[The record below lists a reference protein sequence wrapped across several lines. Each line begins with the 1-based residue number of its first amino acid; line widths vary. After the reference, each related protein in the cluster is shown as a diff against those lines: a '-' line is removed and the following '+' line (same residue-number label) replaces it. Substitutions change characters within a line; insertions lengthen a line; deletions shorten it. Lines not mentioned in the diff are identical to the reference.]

1 MDARSILIFFGF
13 AVGVWAMLRWKQ
25 ALQVAL
31 VLVVLEG
38 AIRKWLVPGAQDLVY
53 FAKDVVLLGAYA
65 GFWRSRE
72 RVRYRPPAMPAL
84 RLALVAGAV
93 FGLFEIFN
101 PALPNLLVGIL
112 GWKAY
117 FFYVPLLYV
126 MPAAFDSDVELARFL
141 RRYALLSIPVGLLA
155 LAQFLSPSSSALNTY
170 ARGGEA
176 EGGYVTTFG
185 TSAFVRVTAT
195 FSYISGYASYLFATA
210 ILILAIL
217 SATKWRFKGHL
228 KVFLALGMTLLG
240 MLMTGSRGP
249 VFTLALLFPFYWY
262 LAVVR
267 ERQGGA
273 IFGRLVIGLGVLA
286 VLLSYAGGQ
295 ALSAFEGRAIGSED
309 AASRFVAPFRAPFDI
324 LPDAGLFGYGIGTTH
339 QTAAAVTQGIAPYS
353 WLNGLITEVESG
365 RVMLELGP
373 VGFLLIYWTRVYLI
387 FFALRQVLKL
397 RTGFHRAIA
406 TSAFLFFLA
415 ELPGGVVFD
424 VTTDIYFWFF
434 GGLLLTVMK
443 LDRAIGAPTA
453 LRRPVQ
459 AVPRHPTTPTLAGA
473 PGVALVAALPAD
485 LR

>member
-1 MDARSILIFFGF
+1 MDSRTLILLCGF
-13 AVGVWAMLRWKQ
+13 AAGLWAMARWKQ
-25 ALQVAL
+25 SIQVAL
-31 VLVVLEG
+31 ALVILEG

-72 RVRYRPPAMPAL
+72 RTRYRAPAMPGL
-84 RLALVAGAV
+84 WIALVAGAV
-93 FGLFEIFN
+93 FGALEMFN
-101 PALPNLLVGIL
+101 PALPNPLVGIL

-117 FFYVPLLYV
+117 FFYVPLLFV
-126 MPAAFDSDVELARFL
+126 LPAAFDSDVDLARFL

-155 LAQFLSPSSSALNTY
+155 LAQFFSPSSSPLNTY
-170 ARGGEA
+170 ARGGDA
-176 EGGYVTTFG
+176 EGAGYVTTFG
-185 TSAFVRVTAT
+185 TSSFVRVTAT

-210 ILILAIL
+210 ILLLAIL
-217 SATKWRFKGHL
+217 STVKWRFAGHL
-228 KVFLALGMTLLG
+228 KIYFALGMTLLG

-286 VLLSYAGGQ
+286 VLLSYAGSQ

-309 AASRFVAPFRAPFDI
+309 AASRFAAPFQAPFDI
-324 LPDAGLFGYGIGTTH
+324 LPDAGLFGYGIGATH

-353 WLNGLITEVESG
+353 WLHGLSAEVETG
-365 RVMLELGP
+365 RIMLELGP
-373 VGFLLIYWTRVYLI
+373 VGFVLIYWARIYLI
-387 FFALRQVLKL
+387 FFALRQVLRL
-397 RTGFHRAIA
+397 RTSFHRAAA
-406 TSAFLFFLA
+406 TAAFLFFLA

-434 GGLLLTVMK
+434 GGLLMTVMK
-443 LDRAIGAPTA
+443 LDRTIPPPVDRDSPA
-453 LRRPVQ
+453 LPRRRPLP
-459 AVPRHPTTPTLAGA
+459 ALAGQ
-473 PGVALVAALPAD
+473 G
-485 LR
+485 

>member
-1 MDARSILIFFGF
+1 MDSRSVLILLG
-13 AVGVWAMLRWKQ
+13 AAAGSWALLRWKQ
-25 ALQVAL
+25 ALQVAM
-31 VLVVLEG
+31 VLVILEG
-38 AIRKWLVPGAQDLVY
+38 AMRKWLFPGAQDLVY

-65 GFWRSRE
+65 GFLRSRE
-72 RVRYRPPAMPAL
+72 WQRFQPPAMPAL
-84 RLALVAGAV
+84 RIALVAGVV

-101 PALPNLLVGIL
+101 TALPNLLVGVL

-126 MPAAFDSDVELARFL
+126 LPAAFDSDVLLARFL

-155 LAQFLSPSSSALNTY
+155 LAQFFSPSSSALNTY

-176 EGGYVTTFG
+176 VEGAAGYVTTFG

-210 ILILAIL
+210 ILLLALL
-217 SATKWRFKGHL
+217 STLKWRFKGHL
-228 KVFLALGMTLLG
+228 NVYLALGMTLLG
-240 MLMTGSRGP
+240 MLMSGSRGP

-286 VLLSYAGGQ
+286 VFLSYAGSQ
-295 ALSAFEGRAIGSED
+295 ALSAFEGRAVGSED
-309 AASRFVAPFRAPFDI
+309 AASRFTAPFQAPFNI
-324 LPDAGLFGYGIGTTH
+324 LPDAGLLGYGIGATH

-353 WLNGLITEVESG
+353 WLNGLSAEVETG
-365 RVMLELGP
+365 RIMLELGP
-373 VGFLLIYWTRVYLI
+373 VGFILIYWARIYLI
-387 FFALRQVLKL
+387 FFALRQVLRL
-397 RTGFHRAIA
+397 RTSFHRAIA

-434 GGLLLTVMK
+434 AGLLLTVMK
-443 LDRAIGAPTA
+443 LDRAMSPAPGRVAPAAPRRSTLPAMPA
-453 LRRPVQ
+453 L
-459 AVPRHPTTPTLAGA
+459 
-473 PGVALVAALPAD
+473 PGVAGATDP
-485 LR
+485 R

>member
-1 MDARSILIFFGF
+1 MDSRSLLIFLGF
-13 AVGVWAMLRWKQ
+13 TAGCWALFRWKQ

-38 AIRKWLVPGAQDLVY
+38 AIRKWLFPGAQDLVY

-65 GFWRSRE
+65 GFLRSRE
-72 RVRYRPPAMPAL
+72 RVRYQPPSMPAL
-84 RLALVAGAV
+84 SIALVAGVV
-93 FGLFEIFN
+93 FGLFEVFN
-101 PALPNLLVGIL
+101 PALPNLLVGVL
-112 GWKAY
+112 GFKAY

-126 MPAAFDSDVELARFL
+126 LPAAFDSDALLARFL

-155 LAQFLSPSSSALNTY
+155 LAQFFSPSSSALNTY
-170 ARGGEA
+170 ARGGET
-176 EGGYVTTFG
+176 EGGGYVTTFG

-210 ILILAIL
+210 ILLLAIL
-217 SATKWRFKGHL
+217 STTKWRFKGHL
-228 KVFLALGMTLLG
+228 QVFLALGMTLLG

-295 ALSAFEGRAIGSED
+295 ALSAFEGRAVGSED
-309 AASRFVAPFRAPFDI
+309 AASRFIAPFQAPFDI

-353 WLNGLITEVESG
+353 WLHGLAVEVESG

-373 VGFLLIYWTRVYLI
+373 LGFLLIYWTRIYLI
-387 FFALRQVLKL
+387 FFSLRQALRL

-443 LDRAIGAPTA
+443 LDRAIPPPVDRTFPAV
-453 LRRPVQ
+453 LRRRPMPAMQ
-459 AVPRHPTTPTLAGA
+459 AMPTIAGPTGQ
-473 PGVALVAALPAD
+473 G
-485 LR
+485 